1 MIIGIPKTTE
11 AGEHRVSLTPDV
23 VTRLAKEGHEVVV
36 ESGAGTAAGFIDEA
50 YVAAGASIGDAVR
63 AWSADVV
70 CSMEYPSNQGLMSL
84 RSGAVLLGMLQPLD
98 APARL
103 TALAETGV
111 TAIAFEVVPRT
122 TRAQSMDVLSSQATV
137 AGYQAVLMAAEKLD
151 KFFPMLTTAAGTI
164 APSKVLILGAGVAG
178 LMSIATARRLGAIVS
193 AFDVRAEAAEQVESL
208 GAKFVSVDMEQ
219 QDSSATGGYA
229 KEVAEDTQARIIA
242 GLAKPVADSDV
253 VITTAQIPGRPA
265 PLLITQQMIES
276 MRPGAIV
283 IDLAAPTGGNCE
295 LTQAGRTVVHSNVS
309 IIGPTNLPSMAAGD
323 ASRMY
328 GRNALALMK
337 LFLSA
342 EGVNVDF
349 EDDIIEGSVVTHGG
363 NVVHPR
369 VKALLDGGGN

>member
-11 AGEHRVSLTPDV
+11 AGEHRVSMTPDV
-23 VTRLAKEGHEVVV
+23 VARLTTEGHEVVV
-36 ESGAGTAAGFIDEA
+36 ESGAGTAAGFIDSA
-50 YVAAGASIGDAVR
+50 YVANGASIGDATR

-70 CSMEYPSNQGLMSL
+70 VSIEYPSDHGLASL
-84 RSGAVLLGMLQPLD
+84 KSGAVLLGMLQPLD
-98 APARL
+98 SPARL
-103 TALAETGV
+103 TTLARTGV
-111 TAIAFEVVPRT
+111 TSIAFEVVPRT

-137 AGYQAVLMAAEKLD
+137 AGYQSVLMAADQLD

-164 APSKVLILGAGVAG
+164 APSKVLVLGAGVAG
-178 LMSIATARRLGAIVS
+178 LMAIATARRLGAIVS

-229 KEVAEDTQARIIA
+229 KEVAQDTQAKILA

-265 PLLITQQMIES
+265 PLLITSQMVES
-276 MRPGAIV
+276 MRPGAII

-295 LTQAGRTVVHSNVS
+295 LTRSGQTVVHSNVS
-309 IIGPTNLPSMAAGD
+309 IVGPDNLPSMAAGD

-337 LFLSA
+337 LFLSE

-363 NVVHPR
+363 EVVHPR

>member
-11 AGEHRVSLTPDV
+11 AGERRVSLTPDV
-23 VTRLAKEGHEVVV
+23 VARLTKEGHEVVV
-36 ESGAGTAAGFIDEA
+36 ESDAGTAAGFVDDA
-50 YVAAGASIGDAVR
+50 YVATGASIGDASR

-70 CSMEYPSNQGLMSL
+70 VSMEYPSDQGLASL
-84 RSGAVLLGMLQPLD
+84 KSGAVLLGMLQPLD

-103 TALAETGV
+103 TTLARTGV
-111 TAIAFEVVPRT
+111 TSIAFEVVPRT

-137 AGYQAVLMAAEKLD
+137 AGYQSVLMAADQLD
-151 KFFPMLTTAAGTI
+151 RFFPMLTTAAGTI

-178 LMSIATARRLGAIVS
+178 LMAIATARRLGAIVS

-229 KEVAEDTQARIIA
+229 KEVAQDTQAKILA
-242 GLAKPVADSDV
+242 GLAKPVSDSDV

-265 PLLITQQMIES
+265 PLLITSQMVES
-276 MRPGAIV
+276 MRPGAII

-295 LTQAGRTVVHSNVS
+295 LTQSGQTVVHSNVS
-309 IIGPTNLPSMAAGD
+309 IVGPDNLPSMAAGD

-337 LFLSA
+337 LFLGE

-363 NVVHPR
+363 AVVHPR

>member
-11 AGEHRVSLTPDV
+11 AGEHRVSMTPDV
-23 VTRLAKEGHEVVV
+23 VARLTTEGHEVVV
-36 ESGAGTAAGFIDEA
+36 ESGAGTAAGFIDSA
-50 YVAAGASIGDAVR
+50 YVANGASIGDASR

-70 CSMEYPSNQGLMSL
+70 VSIEYPSDHGLASL
-84 RSGAVLLGMLQPLD
+84 KSGAVLLGMLQPLD
-98 APARL
+98 SPARL
-103 TALAETGV
+103 TTLARTGV
-111 TAIAFEVVPRT
+111 TSIAFEVVPRT

-137 AGYQAVLMAAEKLD
+137 AGYQSVLMAADQLD

-164 APSKVLILGAGVAG
+164 APSKVLVLGAGVAG
-178 LMSIATARRLGAIVS
+178 LMAIATARRLGAIVS

-229 KEVAEDTQARIIA
+229 KEVAQDTQAKILA

-265 PLLITQQMIES
+265 PLLITSQMVES
-276 MRPGAIV
+276 MRPGAII

-295 LTQAGRTVVHSNVS
+295 LTRSGQTVVHSNVS
-309 IIGPTNLPSMAAGD
+309 IVGPDNLPSMAAGD

-337 LFLSA
+337 LFLSE

-363 NVVHPR
+363 EVVHPR